1 MHAISESA
9 VWVKEPFPD
18 VGVVII
24 TTAALPKYIIDKLH
38 IAIEDWTQVAYLVV
52 KQSSEFMLDW
62 LRAESIQADSSPPT
76 TCHAS
81 QLLSSVSKGCYLLD
95 IEACPLPS
103 LTWLGSVC
111 GHKLRF
117 IKLGKIELSNAAMDR
132 HVDNILSEV
141 RTLAKKILEERY
153 IVE

>member
-18 VGVVII
+18 VGVVIV

-38 IAIEDWTQVAYLVV
+38 IAIDNWDQVAYLVV

-62 LRAESIQADSSPPT
+62 LRAESIPADSSLPT
-76 TCHAS
+76 ACHAS
-81 QLLSSVSKGCYLLD
+81 QLLRSVSKGCYLLD
-95 IEACPLPS
+95 IEASPLPS
-103 LTWLGSVC
+103 LSWLGSVC

-117 IKLGKIELSNAAMDR
+117 VKLGKIEQSNAAMDR
-132 HVDNILSEV
+132 QVENILSEV
-141 RTLAKKILEERY
+141 RALAKIILAERC
-153 IVE
+153 IV

>member
-9 VWVKEPFPD
+9 VWVKEPLAD
-18 VGVVII
+18 VGVVIV
-24 TTAALPKYIIDKLH
+24 TSAALPKYIIDKLH
-38 IAIEDWTQVAYLVV
+38 VAIDDWDQVAYLVV

-62 LRAESIQADSSPPT
+62 LRAGAERSESNPST

-81 QLLSSVSKGCYLLD
+81 QLLRSVSKGCYLLD
-95 IEACPLPS
+95 VEVSPLPS

-117 IKLGKIELSNAAMDR
+117 VKLGKAALSDPAMDKQ
-132 HVDNILSEV
+132 VEEILSV
-141 RTLAKKILEERY
+141 TRTLAKSVLEERC
-153 IVE
+153 IV

>member
-18 VGVVII
+18 VGVVIV

-38 IAIEDWTQVAYLVV
+38 IAIDNWDQVAYLVV

-62 LRAESIQADSSPPT
+62 LRAESIQADSSRPT
-76 TCHAS
+76 ACHAS
-81 QLLSSVSKGCYLLD
+81 QLLRSVSKGCYLLD
-95 IEACPLPS
+95 IEASPLPS

-117 IKLGKIELSNAAMDR
+117 VKLEKTELSNAAMDR
-132 HVDNILSEV
+132 QVENILSEV
-141 RTLAKKILEERY
+141 RALAKIILAERC
-153 IVE
+153 IV